1 MLVLGPSG
9 AAPVRG
15 PGAVLR
21 GRQRGAVCHHAGLAP
36 RIIGSICSCRI
47 VLLFSLPV
55 QQR

>member
-1 MLVLGPSG
+1 MLVLGLSG